1 MLSKKLKKETVCVRL
16 LPNIIK
22 TINALSRESKL
33 SKSDVVNQLLALAI
47 AHGLHKE
54 KK

>member
-1 MLSKKLKKETVCVRL
+1 MLNKKLKKETVCVRL

-22 TINALSRESKL
+22 TIDGLTKESGL
-33 SKSDVVNQLLALAI
+33 TKSDVVNQLLALAI
-47 AHGLHKE
+47 AYGLHKE